1 MGEQQY
7 IPLRE
12 FVDKLDERYGH
23 CGQHGQLFTRKTN
36 RFVVT
41 ESLRPQIKGQR
52 NSVPA
57 PSFVWWLKTGEIP
70 ERAVKVKDGN
80 RRNLR
85 FDSLELLRSDSRSV
99 KLFGLLGVTA
109 AKKNEKSGSKLSL
122 SHQPLDGS
130 NSSKH

>member
-36 RFVVT
+36 HFVVT

-57 PSFVWWLKTGEIP
+57 PSFVWWLKTGEKP
-70 ERAVKVKDGN
+70 ERVVKAKDGN

-85 FDSLELLRSDSRSV
+85 FDNLELYR
-99 KLFGLLGVTA
+99 TA
-109 AKKNEKSGSKLSL
+109 EERFKERQAVWLAWC
-122 SHQPLDGS
+122 H
-130 NSSKH
+130 SSKEERKEWLKTKPQPSAPRWVE

>member
-1 MGEQQY
+1 MSEQQY
-7 IPLRE
+7 IPKGE
-12 FVDKLDERYGH
+12 FYDKLDERYGH
-23 CGQHGQLFTRKTN
+23 CDQHGQLFTRKTN

-41 ESLRPQIKGQR
+41 ESLRSQIKGQR

-70 ERAVKVKDGN
+70 ERVVKAKDGN

-85 FDSLELLRSDSRSV
+85 FASNCIGLLRSDSRSV

-109 AKKNEKSGSKLSL
+109 AKKNQKSGSKLSL
-122 SHQPLDGS
+122 SPDGS